1 MATYYASPDG
11 TGSGESAGNPCAL
24 MDETLWRAAKEN
36 DSGKPKADCGKVQGM
51 SGAMMRRAEDYRVLV
66 VE

>member
-1 MATYYASPDG
+1 
-11 TGSGESAGNPCAL
+11 